1 MVAMVPVGGV
11 MDGGM
16 VMAVAWVVVPGLMQV
31 LRASVGGS
39 VDGLMVGM
47 AVVWMAVMVPSVRAE
62 RAL

>member
-1 MVAMVPVGGV
+1 MAAMVPVGGV

-39 VDGLMVGM
+39 VDGLMVM
-47 AVVWMAVMVPSVRAE
+47 AVVRMAVMVPSVRAE